1 MAEKRKLPEFY
12 RHVITLVMGT
22 GLAQAVNLLASPV
35 LSRLFTPEEF
45 ALFAVFTAITGIA
58 GVAATGR
65 YEMAIT
71 LPAEPRRAMHLAGVA
86 LLAVSGTALLTLLG
100 VIIGNLIW
108 LVTDHKLHFP
118 FSFYLLPLA
127 VAMTGA
133 GAVFN
138 YWSTRH
144 KTFRT
149 NATARVLGA
158 LLTVSVS
165 IVLGW
170 FAFGTKGLIIGFTFG
185 QTLTTLF
192 LWYYTFRTI
201 RRADFTKPELRAEAR
216 EYRRFPYI
224 NMPHAVVDS
233 LQDNGIIF
241 LMQSYFLEAVTGWYS
256 FAFRMLKAP
265 VGLIGAAFGQVFYQ
279 QLSVARQEGRNM
291 RPMVLKIY
299 LRMALIGLPG
309 FVILYLYTPE
319 LFAFIFGEKWREA
332 GNIAHILI
340 PWIFLNFVASPV
352 AGITLVCG
360 KQREAF
366 IITIIDSSIRFAAII
381 YGGITHDYTIAMQL
395 ITIFCSI
402 ILIFALGWY
411 YYLAGQGIKH
421 EKTDQPAG

>member
-1 MAEKRKLPEFY
+1 MAEKRTLPEFY
-12 RHVITLVMGT
+12 KHVITLVMGT
-22 GLAQAVNLLASPV
+22 GLAQAINLLASPV

-45 ALFAVFTAITGIA
+45 ALYAVFTAITGIA

-65 YEMAIT
+65 YEMAIP
-71 LPAEPRRAMHLAGVA
+71 LPAEPRRAMHLVGVA
-86 LLAVSGTALLTLLG
+86 LLAVSGMTLLTLFG
-100 VIIGNLIW
+100 VITGNVIW
-108 LVTDHKLHFP
+108 LFTDHKLHFP

-158 LLTVSVS
+158 LLTVAVS

-170 FAFGTKGLIIGFTFG
+170 LAFGTKGLIIGFTIG
-185 QTLTTLF
+185 QTLTTVF
-192 LWYYTFRTI
+192 LWYYTFRTV
-201 RRADFTKPELRAEAR
+201 RRADFTQPELKAEAR
-216 EYRRFPYI
+216 EYRRFPVI

-241 LMQSYFLEAVTGWYS
+241 LMKYFFLEAVTGWYA

-279 QLSVARQEGRNM
+279 QMSVARQEGRDM
-291 RPMVLKIY
+291 RPMVLKVY

-309 FVILYLYTPE
+309 FLVLYLYTPE
-319 LFAFIFGEKWREA
+319 LFAFVFGEKWREA
-332 GNIAHILI
+332 GNMAHILT
-340 PWIFLNFVASPV
+340 PWIFLNFIASPV

-366 IITIIDSSIRFAAII
+366 LITIIDSSIRFAAIV
-381 YGGITHDYTIAMQL
+381 YGGIMHDYTIAMHL

-402 ILIFALGWY
+402 ILIFALGWF